1 MPRDQLRESIQ
12 HLQDELSSGE
22 PLSSEERA
30 RLEAVLGQVSQI
42 LAPDDIAPSE
52 ESDESWGFDD
62 LPDLVE
68 RFEETHPNLAVVL
81 GRIASALSQLGI

>member
-52 ESDESWGFDD
+52 ESDE
-62 LPDLVE
+62 
-68 RFEETHPNLAVVL
+68 ETHPNLAVVL